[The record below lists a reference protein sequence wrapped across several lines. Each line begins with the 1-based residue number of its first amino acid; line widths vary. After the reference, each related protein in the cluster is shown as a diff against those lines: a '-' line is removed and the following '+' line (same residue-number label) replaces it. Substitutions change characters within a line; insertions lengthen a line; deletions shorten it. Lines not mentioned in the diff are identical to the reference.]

1 KVAGLLVDLRVQ
13 AGEDH
18 ISGHG
23 KPPLSPFCW
32 VDVAQSTPDF
42 GWMVPPAKRLRHYY
56 VSHRRPQARLGWMGA
71 YPSHLGRILSSAPPP
86 DRQKSGRNFQHI
98 RRYRF

>member
-1 KVAGLLVDLRVQ
+1 AVQPIHAGALFLDARGHLVGQRAKVAGLFVDLRVQ

-23 KPPLSPFCW
+23 KPPLLPFFW

-42 GWMVPPAKRLRHYY
+42 GWMMPRGKRLRHYY
-56 VSHRRPQARLGWMGA
+56 VSRRRPQGAARLDGSVSI
-71 YPSHLGRILSSAPPP
+71 P
-86 DRQKSGRNFQHI
+86 I
-98 RRYRF
+98 R